1 MHYLGNFKNM
11 PISGPY
17 HRDSGSVDL
26 AERSRRLYILNAFS
40 SSDGAPQLRN
50 RFKTFLELCPMLGY
64 DSLSRMMPF

>member
-26 AERSRRLYILNAFS
+26 AERSRHLYILNAFS
-40 SSDGAPQLRN
+40 NSDGPPPVEKQI
-50 RFKTFLELCPMLGY
+50 
-64 DSLSRMMPF
+64 